1 LLEKSKKIY
10 VFCPKLPNY
19 DLQIKRIPIPPPIDL
34 PLAICYFVSPILD
47 LRKKKNALLKRR
59 EEDPME
65 RKIQL
70 SVILTNA
77 PGELSKLCDV
87 LKAANVN
94 ILAMSIQN
102 AKDSVKEL
110 YNMREKTGRRI
121 ALAESYRGI
130 LKDSSDYSLIRLLVD
145 HPVEAE
151 KTLLNANHLVD
162 TEPILVFK
170 LVNQPGML
178 GRVAKR
184 FGEANINIDYIYG
197 SAMEDAKESI
207 FIAHIAETDLDG
219 AKTLLSD
226 L

>member
-1 LLEKSKKIY
+1 MEKKT
-10 VFCPKLPNY
+10 
-19 DLQIKRIPIPPPIDL
+19 
-34 PLAICYFVSPILD
+34 
-47 LRKKKNALLKRR
+47 
-59 EEDPME
+59 
-65 RKIQL
+65 QL

-87 LKAANVN
+87 LKASNVN

-145 HPVEAE
+145 KAPEAE
-151 KTLLNANHLVD
+151 KALIKSKHLIDKDQV
-162 TEPILVFK
+162 LVFR

-184 FGEANINIDYIYG
+184 FGEANVNIDYIYG
-197 SAMEDAKESI
+197 SAMEGANESI
-207 FIAHIAETDLDG
+207 FVVHIAE
-219 AKTLLSD
+219 SD
-226 L
+226 LGRIESSFKDL

>member
-1 LLEKSKKIY
+1 MEGEGSMEKRT
-10 VFCPKLPNY
+10 
-19 DLQIKRIPIPPPIDL
+19 QI
-34 PLAICYFVSPILD
+34 
-47 LRKKKNALLKRR
+47 
-59 EEDPME
+59 
-65 RKIQL
+65 

-87 LKAANVN
+87 LRAANVN

-130 LKDSSDYSLIRLLVD
+130 LKDSSDYSLIRLFVD
-145 HPVEAE
+145 KPAEAE
-151 KTLLNANHLVD
+151 KVLLDANHLVD

-178 GRVAKR
+178 GRVVKR
-184 FGEANINIDYIYG
+184 CGEAKVNIDYVYG

-207 FIAHIAETDLDG
+207 FVLHIAETDL
-219 AKTLLSD
+219 AKVEKSLKD

>member
-1 LLEKSKKIY
+1 VEGEG
-10 VFCPKLPNY
+10 FME
-19 DLQIKRIPIPPPIDL
+19 
-34 PLAICYFVSPILD
+34 
-47 LRKKKNALLKRR
+47 KRR
-59 EEDPME
+59 Q
-65 RKIQL
+65 I

-77 PGELSKLCDV
+77 PGELSKLCDI
-87 LKAANVN
+87 LRAANVN

-145 HPVEAE
+145 KPSEGE
-151 KTLLNANHLVD
+151 KVLLDANHLVD

-178 GRVAKR
+178 GRVVKR
-184 FGEANINIDYIYG
+184 FGEAKVNIDYVYG

-207 FIAHIAETDLDG
+207 FVLHIAE
-219 AKTLLSD
+219 SD
-226 L
+226 LARIGNSFNDL

>member
-1 LLEKSKKIY
+1 MEKKT
-10 VFCPKLPNY
+10 
-19 DLQIKRIPIPPPIDL
+19 QI
-34 PLAICYFVSPILD
+34 
-47 LRKKKNALLKRR
+47 
-59 EEDPME
+59 
-65 RKIQL
+65 
-70 SVILTNA
+70 SVILNNA
-77 PGELSKLCDV
+77 PGELAKLCDV

-130 LKDSSDYSLIRLLVD
+130 LKDSSDYSLIRLYVD
-145 HPVEAE
+145 KPLEAE
-151 KTLLNANHLVD
+151 EVLLKADYLID
-162 TEPILVFK
+162 KDPILVFR

-178 GRVAKR
+178 GRVVKR
-184 FGEANINIDYIYG
+184 FGEAKVNIDYVYG

-207 FIAHIAETDLDG
+207 FVLHIAPADLP
-219 AKTLLSD
+219 KVEESLSD

>member
-1 LLEKSKKIY
+1 MEEKT
-10 VFCPKLPNY
+10 
-19 DLQIKRIPIPPPIDL
+19 
-34 PLAICYFVSPILD
+34 
-47 LRKKKNALLKRR
+47 
-59 EEDPME
+59 
-65 RKIQL
+65 QL

-77 PGELSKLCDV
+77 PGELAKLCDV
-87 LKAANVN
+87 LKAENVN

-145 HPVEAE
+145 KSKEGE
-151 KTLLNANHLVD
+151 KALAKAKYLMEKDHV
-162 TEPILVFK
+162 LVFK

-178 GRVAKR
+178 GKVAKR
-184 FGEANINIDYIYG
+184 IGEVHVNIDYIYG

-207 FIAHIAETDLDG
+207 FVVHIAETDFDKIKASLKDI
-219 AKTLLSD
+219 
-226 L
+226 